1 MCAQGTDNESG
12 QPRPGGRCLKT
23 VVPISSSW
31 HKQSTGSNDGVGQR
45 RSQYVC
51 ACSEE
56 IKMSQPC
63 TAEEEEE
70 ENVKAVV
77 PVLWS
82 TKEPHPEHKI
92 NIKTV
97 GGSPALVLT

>member
-1 MCAQGTDNESG
+1 
-12 QPRPGGRCLKT
+12 
-23 VVPISSSW
+23 
-31 HKQSTGSNDGVGQR
+31 
-45 RSQYVC
+45 
-51 ACSEE
+51 
-56 IKMSQPC
+56 MSQPC